1 MIGQDFLFRK
11 SSARATNFSALDKEY
26 TTVSHKLSSLEN
38 GSPENINIKSYH
50 IVGENTAVQRC
61 IQKYY
66 FVIKH
71 KTSNYLLDDDLG
83 VYSYNYIMCLFH
95 SESSDVISQKIDM

>member
-50 IVGENTAVQRC
+50 IVGER
-61 IQKYY
+61 
-66 FVIKH
+66 
-71 KTSNYLLDDDLG
+71 KTLLFKDAYTNIIL
-83 VYSYNYIMCLFH
+83 
-95 SESSDVISQKIDM
+95 